1 MKTPDALLNSVRQ
14 CLAEPVF
21 DIQKNFSL
29 EKSKLH
35 YEKRVKQWDN

>member
-1 MKTPDALLNSVRQ
+1 MKKTNDLLNSVRQ
-14 CLAEPVF
+14 CLAEPSLS
-21 DIQKNFSL
+21 IKENFSL